1 MKTNVYINDVINA
14 KTIIYLSAHKIKFIC
29 VLAVLLICVFS
40 SCRKNVSIDPSE
52 DISPRTGTDTELTLD
67 SIYLYARQVYLWSD
81 ALPSYTTFNPRT
93 KYAGITNSLSAFR
106 TELYDISQLKV
117 NPSTGRP
124 YELEKYAGQP
134 KYSYLEVNI
143 INNKRLS
150 SKASPNATLKANVA
164 VVFDLGIA
172 KVGYVYLQSFPK
184 LVESRSNLEATFNRV
199 AAENPSHLIVDLRNN
214 GGGYV
219 ETAEY
224 LANLIVPADL
234 NGKIMYT
241 EQYNSLMQLG
251 KTPILYNQPILDSL
265 DRPLTL
271 NGKTIT
277 KAHIDYS
284 LANNTYRFSKKGN
297 LQTIKYVY
305 FIVSGKTASASEML
319 INVIK
324 PYLNVKTVGSQ
335 TYGKPVGF
343 ISISIKNITIYLSG
357 FLINNVLG
365 SSDYFQ
371 GFPVDIDVQEDGM
384 HEIGDP
390 DELCLKRVLTD
401 IHAEFGRNKVKV
413 IGIPTFSPVSAV
425 KDDSFEQHSILIENR
440 HKLRKNQ

>member
-1 MKTNVYINDVINA
+1 MF
-14 KTIIYLSAHKIKFIC
+14 H
-29 VLAVLLICVFS
+29 LAARKVKLICTLTGLMITVFS
-40 SCRKNVSIDPSE
+40 SCRKNAPIDSSK
-52 DISPRTGTDTELTLD
+52 DISPRTGTDAELTLD
-67 SIYLYARQVYLWSD
+67 SIYLYARQVYLWND
-81 ALPSYTTFNPRT
+81 ALPVYTTFNPRT
-93 KYAGITNSLSAFR
+93 KYAGIINSLSAFK

-117 NPSTGRP
+117 NPATGKP
-124 YELEKYAGQP
+124 YELGEYTGQP
-134 KYSYLEVNI
+134 KYSYLQVNT

-150 SKASPNATLKANVA
+150 TKEPMNATPKADVA
-164 VVFDLGIA
+164 AVFDLGIA

-184 LVESRSNLEATFNRV
+184 LDDCKSNLEVIFKQV
-199 AAENPSHLIVDLRNN
+199 AAQNPSHLIVDLRNN

-251 KTPILYNQPILDSL
+251 KTPILYNQPILNSL
-265 DRPLTL
+265 DRPLIV
-271 NGKTIT
+271 NGKIIT
-277 KAHIDYS
+277 KGHIDYS
-284 LANNTYRFSKKGN
+284 LDKNTYRFSKKGS

-324 PYLNVKTVGSQ
+324 PYLNVKIVGSK

-343 ISISIKNITIYLSG
+343 ISISIKDITMYLSG
-357 FLINNVLG
+357 FLIKNAVG

-371 GFPVDIDVQEDGM
+371 GFPVDINVQEDGI
-384 HEIGDP
+384 HDIGDP

-401 IHAEFGRNKVKV
+401 IQAEFDRSKIKV
-413 IGIPTFSPVSAV
+413 IGMPTLSTSVV
-425 KDDSFEQHSILIENR
+425 KDVAFEQHSILIENR
-440 HKLRKNQ
+440 YKL